1 MHMFVYGRGGQ
12 RLTLSVFLNN
22 CPLGLLRWYLSG
34 SQVCRFLLVWL
45 GSRLGLHSAG
55 TAGGLP
61 YPPSFLWILGIQ
73 TPLFILAQQTLDPES
88 PPQHGFL
95 SNASRHPDSPAAV
108 RVSVYG
114 NYFLMGK
121 LSLSQGTDW
130 LSTPI
135 ASRGKAAWTST
146 LGSPIF

>member
-1 MHMFVYGRGGQ
+1 MHMFVYGHGGQ

-73 TPLFILAQQTLDPES
+73 TPLFILAQQTLDPTES

-108 RVSVYG
+108 RV
-114 NYFLMGK
+114 FMGTIFFFDGETEP
-121 LSLSQGTDW
+121 QGTDW